1 MADDHTTRPISEG
14 DPPSGEPSSLKGL
27 TMALGFEP
35 VEPGHDHLLG
45 CDIGGVTIA
54 RLIAEGGM
62 GRVYEGK
69 QEKPKRT
76 VAVKV
81 MRPGLTSPSILRRF
95 EYEAEVLGRLQ
106 HPGIAHIYSVGVHQM
121 GNATVP
127 YFVMEY
133 IADARTLTSYAND
146 VKLPIRR
153 RLELFRSVCDAV
165 AHGHQKGV
173 IHRDLKPSN
182 ILVDAS
188 GQPKVIDFGV
198 ARATDSDMA
207 LTTMQTDVGQLIGT
221 LQYMSPEQFRAD
233 PNDIDVRSDVYAL
246 GVILYEL
253 LAGSMPYDLKK
264 KALHEVARTVQ
275 EDDPT
280 PLSSFNPALKGDMA
294 VIASKCL
301 EKERS
306 RRYSSASEVGADIGR
321 YLTGD
326 PISASPPG
334 FVDGLVRLAR
344 KHKAAAAAAAGVLVA
359 LVTATIGI
367 GFFAS
372 RAEDARKEAET
383 KASEAIRQ
391 AQRADSQALL
401 AAAAAY
407 KQSLL
412 RLSAAVERKD
422 FAGGRKLC
430 PEVRSAWLAAQGGQ
444 AKSPLILR
452 VLEQQLGTEPLATL
466 VSPTAPISAITF
478 GEQSNLL
485 AAGHRDG
492 SVTMWNLDTASLSR
506 TMEYDKDD
514 LARAP
519 LLWLC
524 FGEFAEKYQ
533 IAFKPGGQWLTT
545 VSQFGYALT
554 WDLANARI
562 ASINSI
568 TEDIPFLGGT
578 LSADGSTYALTSPD
592 GDTKV
597 FDTESKQLRC
607 VLPPENDLDDR
618 DLLLGPD
625 GKRIYVKDGFGDK
638 EIRVLDTATGT
649 PIATLKGCTSVNL
662 AINNEGTRIAELSR
676 FEPNLTVWDALSGEK
691 LHSSPVDC
699 PYPLPVGRIALS
711 PDASRMAAADD
722 ASDRIV
728 LIDVKSGQVVAHF
741 AGEGTA
747 ATKLCFNVDGD
758 RLASLHEDGSV
769 CIWDGKHDDSLTTL
783 HGLSK
788 PLTSIEFSPSGT
800 QIVTASLDGTV
811 RIWDSDTY
819 DPLTTLTCDQATEC
833 VHALFCNE
841 GTRVAALFPD
851 TIRVWE
857 VVTGEPVPLAVI
869 PPEEGY
875 GGYGFF
881 FDYGVALRWGISQD
895 QVLRCRDIVTGEQ
908 LCALSGVTG
917 KVESLAIDPG
927 KTRFAVLSADGTL
940 RLWDF
945 ISGSLLATIN
955 TRRVPG
961 SPARIAFSP
970 CGRVLTTMSTE
981 GTKAWDA
988 FTGTERAG
996 ISGKLG
1002 NQSLFS
1008 HDGGYLAAGTEDGT
1022 SNVLWAINQ
1031 ERLVPIRVTVVP
1043 VRERSIE
1050 DLFDD
1055 LPDAVEINDMPLANM
1070 RQAAERRVVANR
1082 LRGAGPLAFSADGG
1096 LVAFRDAA
1104 GTSFVHNTDGGELM
1118 VEFNSPGGVGLMSF
1132 APDSSAVVV
1141 ASASRPY
1148 ARIYGRRPD
1157 EITRS
1162 RVRATEAR
1170 ARVTPIVDEWLHGD
1184 PAALR
1189 KKVSDSRSK
1198 MPAEEFHHASHLL
1211 LMRLPAKQLQS
1222 ISPKLSSSRTLDTGR
1237 EKGSQQYEEAYPEV
1251 VVACK
1256 ENNDVWEQLYR
1267 KQFGR
1272 KYFPPTAVLFERR
1285 VQSACVTTNAA
1296 AVGTFY
1302 CPVDKKLFI
1311 DVSSH
1316 EDIKRRA
1323 GAAEGFA
1330 SDYIIAHQF
1339 GHHIQ
1344 NQLGISSKVQ
1354 SMQTRLSKRYYNK
1367 LCVGLELQAD
1377 FLAGVWAHHVG
1388 RYTSGLKENDIRVA
1402 MNAAAAIGADLQGQS
1417 RGDAVP
1423 DALGHGTTEQRVGW
1437 FLYGL
1442 TTGDPTLMDRAFERD
1457 QP

>member
-1 MADDHTTRPISEG
+1 MADDHTTRSIPEG

-27 TMALGFEP
+27 TMAMGFEP
-35 VEPGHDHLLG
+35 AEPGHDPLLG
-45 CDIGGVTIA
+45 RDIGGVTIA

-133 IADARTLTSYAND
+133 IADARTLTEYAND
-146 VKLPIRR
+146 LKLPVRQ
-153 RLELFRSVCDAV
+153 RLDLFRSVCDAV

-294 VIASKCL
+294 VITGKCL

-344 KHKAAAAAAAGVLVA
+344 KHKAAAVAAAGVLVA

-367 GFFAS
+367 GFFSS

-383 KASEAIRQ
+383 KAGDAIRQ

-401 AAAAAY
+401 AAAAVY

-452 VLEQQLGTEPLATL
+452 VLEQQLGAEPLATL
-466 VSPTAPISAITF
+466 VSPTAPISAIAF
-478 GEQSNLL
+478 GEHDNLL

-492 SVTMWNLDTASLSR
+492 SVTMWNLDTASLNS
-506 TMEYDKDD
+506 TMKFDSDSALKLPVSFSTLYEWC
-514 LARAP
+514 A
-519 LLWLC
+519 
-524 FGEFAEKYQ
+524 

-545 VSQFGYALT
+545 VSAYGYAAT
-554 WDLANARI
+554 WDLANARV
-562 ASINSI
+562 ASDISI
-568 TEDIPFLGGT
+568 KGDTEEDLWWPGWSGT
-578 LSADGSTYALTSPD
+578 LSADGSTYACSPPKN
-592 GDTKV
+592 DTQV
-597 FDTESKQLRC
+597 YDTETKQLRC
-607 VLPPENDLDDR
+607 TLPSPENDFVGR
-618 DLLLGPD
+618 TPLLAPD
-625 GKRIYVKDGFGDK
+625 GKRIYVQDNFRHD
-638 EIRVLDTATGT
+638 ETRVLDTATGT
-649 PIATLKGCTSVNL
+649 PIATLKGCTSVDL
-662 AINNEGTRIAELSR
+662 AINNEGTRIAGLSR
-676 FEPNLTVWDALSGEK
+676 FETKLTVWDALSGET
-691 LHSSPVDC
+691 LHSSRVDS
-699 PYPLPVGRIALS
+699 PFPLSIDCVALS

-728 LIDVKSGQVVAHF
+728 LIDVQSGQVVAHF
-741 AGEGTA
+741 TGGGTKA
-747 ATKLCFNVDGD
+747 SKLCFSADGN

-769 CIWDGKHDDSLTTL
+769 CIWEGQHDDSLVSL
-783 HGLSK
+783 QGLSN
-788 PLTSIEFSPSGT
+788 PLTALDFSPGGT

-811 RIWDSDTY
+811 RIWDADTY
-819 DPLTTLTCDQATEC
+819 DLLTTLTCDRATTC
-833 VHALFCNE
+833 VHAFFCNE
-841 GTRVAALFPD
+841 GTRVAAVFLD
-851 TIRVWE
+851 KICVWE
-857 VVTGEPVPLAVI
+857 VLTGELVPLAVI
-869 PPEEGY
+869 PPKEGY
-875 GGYGFF
+875 AGNGFF
-881 FDYGVALRWGISQD
+881 FNDGVTVRWGISRD
-895 QVLRCRDIVTGEQ
+895 QTLRCRDVVNGKQ
-908 LCALSGVTG
+908 LFALSGVTG
-917 KVESLAIDPG
+917 EVLSLALDPG
-927 KTRFAVLSADGTL
+927 KTRFAVLSIDGTV
-940 RLWDF
+940 RLGDVK
-945 ISGSLLATIN
+945 SGSLLATIN
-955 TRRVPG
+955 TDIVAEPLTEPLTELYTPRTG
-961 SPARIAFSP
+961 EIGFSP
-970 CGRVLTTMSTE
+970 CGRFLTTTTYGK
-981 GTKAWDA
+981 GTIAWDA
-988 FTGTERAG
+988 LTGTPRAG
-996 ISGKLG
+996 VSEKLG
-1002 NQSLFS
+1002 DKYLFS
-1008 HDGGYLAAGTEDGT
+1008 RDGGYLAASTGHETN
-1022 SNVLWAINQ
+1022 NVVWAVSQ
-1031 ERLVPIRVTVVP
+1031 ERLVPIRVQAVP
-1043 VRERSIE
+1043 VRLRRIADELN
-1050 DLFDD
+1050 DLADDD
-1055 LPDAVEINDMPLANM
+1055 LADAVEINDMSLADM
-1070 RQAAERRVVANR
+1070 IQTFERWNLESRR
-1082 LRGAGPLAFSADGG
+1082 RSAGPLAFSADGE
-1096 LVAFRDAA
+1096 LVAFRDAT
-1104 GTSFVHNTDGGELM
+1104 GTCFVHHTDNGELM
-1118 VEFNSPGGVGLMSF
+1118 VEFNAPGGVGVMSF

-1141 ASASRPY
+1141 ASAARPY

-1162 RVRATEAR
+1162 RVRSTEAR
-1170 ARVTPIVDEWLHGD
+1170 SRVKPIVDEWLHGD

-1198 MPAEEFHHASHLL
+1198 MPAEDFHHASHLL
-1211 LMRLPAKQLQS
+1211 LMRLAAKQLEA
-1222 ISPKLSSSRTLDTGR
+1222 ISPEPSPSR
-1237 EKGSQQYEEAYPEV
+1237 
-1251 VVACK
+1251 
-1256 ENNDVWEQLYR
+1256 
-1267 KQFGR
+1267 
-1272 KYFPPTAVLFERR
+1272 
-1285 VQSACVTTNAA
+1285 
-1296 AVGTFY
+1296 
-1302 CPVDKKLFI
+1302 
-1311 DVSSH
+1311 
-1316 EDIKRRA
+1316 
-1323 GAAEGFA
+1323 
-1330 SDYIIAHQF
+1330 
-1339 GHHIQ
+1339 
-1344 NQLGISSKVQ
+1344 
-1354 SMQTRLSKRYYNK
+1354 
-1367 LCVGLELQAD
+1367 
-1377 FLAGVWAHHVG
+1377 
-1388 RYTSGLKENDIRVA
+1388 
-1402 MNAAAAIGADLQGQS
+1402 
-1417 RGDAVP
+1417 
-1423 DALGHGTTEQRVGW
+1423 
-1437 FLYGL
+1437 
-1442 TTGDPTLMDRAFERD
+1442 
-1457 QP
+1457 